1 MLRLRRRRSKNSNIP
16 KSANPIIPPTTPP
29 AIAPTFVVL
38 VTEGGFVGLGVEL
51 LVVRPIGVVGNVD
64 VGEKVDLGGAVDSG
78 PPAHYFKGLYQRLGV
93 QNVTYSQLGRLLY

>member
-1 MLRLRRRRSKNSNIP
+1 MG
-16 KSANPIIPPTTPP
+16 TPRVVQAKVLCNTY
-29 AIAPTFVVL
+29 AIACHSRTPTFVVL